1 VRRTFGGAFGVS
13 AVTHAAI
20 FLLILFVMGRMPDPA
35 SSRRPSYAPYAPDSI
50 VWISGPGAGGGD
62 GGGNRTTQPP
72 RRAEAPGH
80 DRVTVPARP
89 PAALGT
95 PAVMPPAEPR
105 IDIPAHPTAAGLTEL
120 PGVIAPT
127 AASTLSLGA
136 GSGASAGDGRR
147 RGLGDGAG
155 DGLGEG
161 RDKGAGGGFP
171 QPGTNGISQPRLIRE
186 VKPLYSNG
194 ALQARIQ
201 GTVLMQAVVL
211 GNGSVGDVWI
221 TRSLDR
227 AFGIDQEAVRTVKQW
242 RFTPALQSGRPVAVV
257 VPIEMQFT
265 IR

>member
-1 VRRTFGGAFGVS
+1 MS
-13 AVTHAAI
+13 AVAHAAI

-35 SSRRPSYAPYAPDSI
+35 SSRRAFDAPDSI
-50 VWISGPGAGGGD
+50 VWIPGPGGGGGD
-62 GGGNRTTQPP
+62 GGGNRTPQPP
-72 RRAEAPGH
+72 RGAEAPGH

-89 PAALGT
+89 PAAVET
-95 PAVMPPAEPR
+95 PSAVTAPAEPR

-127 AASTLSLGA
+127 AASALTLGA
-136 GSGASAGDGRR
+136 GSGPSAGDGRR
-147 RGLGDGAG
+147 PGLGDGAG
-155 DGLGEG
+155 DGLGDG
-161 RDKGAGGGFP
+161 KDRGTGGGFP
-171 QPGTNGISQPRLIRE
+171 RPGTNGISQPRLIRE

-211 GNGSVGDVWI
+211 GDGSVGDVWI

-227 AFGIDQEAVRTVKQW
+227 SFGLDHEAVRTVRQW
-242 RFTPALQSGRPVAVV
+242 RFIPAMQSGRPVAVV

>member
-1 VRRTFGGAFGVS
+1 MS
-13 AVTHAAI
+13 AMTHAAI
-20 FLLILFVMGRMPDPA
+20 FLLILFIMGRMPDPA
-35 SSRRPSYAPYAPDSI
+35 SSRRPSDAPDSI
-50 VWISGPGAGGGD
+50 VWIRGPGGGGGD
-62 GGGNRTTQPP
+62 GGGNRTPQPP
-72 RRAEAPGH
+72 RLAEAPGH

-89 PAALGT
+89 PAAVEAP
-95 PAVMPPAEPR
+95 PAVTAPAEPR

-127 AASTLSLGA
+127 AASTFSLGA
-136 GSGASAGDGRR
+136 GSGPSAGDGGR
-147 RGLGDGAG
+147 RGLGDGSG

-161 RDKGAGGGFP
+161 KDTGTGGGFP

-201 GTVLMQAVVL
+201 GTVLMEAVVL

-227 AFGIDQEAVRTVKQW
+227 AFGLDQEAVRTVKQW
-242 RFTPALQSGRPVAVV
+242 RFTPAMLSGRPVAVV